1 MPTKYPVIVVGLGA
15 TGSAALL
22 ALARRGI
29 KALGIDRW
37 KPPHAHGSTH
47 GRSRIIRQSYYES
60 PVYVPLV
67 RRAWDLW
74 LQLEHDSG
82 KPLLRQTG
90 ALMIG
95 PADGELIAG
104 ARQSAALH
112 ALPHEIL
119 TTSALRKRFPQFTV
133 QDATVGLWEEKG
145 GALDPE
151 ACVTAS
157 LQLAARAGALLA
169 LEAEVTGWKEEHD
182 GIVVTTSRGRALC
195 EQLILAAGPWMPSLL
210 QGDAL
215 PLTVERQLLCWFEP
229 KRNAWRF
236 QSKHCPVFLWEWDY
250 GRFIYGIPDDA
261 AGFKVAMH
269 HEGQIVDPNAVRR
282 TTSARDIT
290 QLRRILAG
298 YIPDAS
304 GPLKESVVCLYTNT
318 PDQDFVIGPHANSS
332 RVIIASPCSGH
343 GFKFASALGEVLAD
357 LATGGTSEF
366 DLSAF
371 SPRRFTATGRS

>member
-1 MPTKYPVIVVGLGA
+1 
-15 TGSAALL
+15 
-22 ALARRGI
+22 
-29 KALGIDRW
+29 
-37 KPPHAHGSTH
+37 
-47 GRSRIIRQSYYES
+47 
-60 PVYVPLV
+60 
-67 RRAWDLW
+67 
-74 LQLEHDSG
+74 
-82 KPLLRQTG
+82 
-90 ALMIG
+90 
-95 PADGELIAG
+95 
-104 ARQSAALH
+104 
-112 ALPHEIL
+112 
-119 TTSALRKRFPQFTV
+119 
-133 QDATVGLWEEKG
+133 
-145 GALDPE
+145 
-151 ACVTAS
+151 
-157 LQLAARAGALLA
+157 
-169 LEAEVTGWKEEHD
+169 
-182 GIVVTTSRGRALC
+182 
-195 EQLILAAGPWMPSLL
+195 MPSLL